1 MEKKLKLEEFFECA
15 NLLSGVSF
23 FNGKE
28 NVTILGFC
36 NERSISEG
44 MRRIA
49 NKTLKKL
56 NENLSREQFQA
67 IQALTVSELHPDET
81 LPEDYEITPEESTKL
96 NELKQ
101 AKTKELLASEPVIL
115 FEELPDWQIMDNRLE
130 ERKETLSY
138 NYSYLFE
145 RLFLNY

>member
-28 NVTILGFC
+28 NITILGFC
-36 NERSISEG
+36 NEKSISEG

-49 NKTLKKL
+49 NKTLKKI

-67 IQALTVSELHPDET
+67 INALTASELYDGT
-81 LPEDYEITPEESTKL
+81 LPEGYEGTPEDSAKL
-96 NELKQ
+96 NDLKQ

-115 FEELPDWQIMDNRLE
+115 FEELPDWQMMNNRLE
-130 ERKETLSY
+130 ERKEVLTY